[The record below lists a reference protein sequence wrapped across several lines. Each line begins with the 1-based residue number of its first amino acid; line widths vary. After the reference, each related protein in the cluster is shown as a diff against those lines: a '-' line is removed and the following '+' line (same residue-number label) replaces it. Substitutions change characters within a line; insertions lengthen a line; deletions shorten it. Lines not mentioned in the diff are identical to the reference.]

1 MAKVLY
7 SQAGC
12 PLAMSKTEKKKKL
25 RSSHMN
31 MLFKDMDTNIK

>member
-7 SQAGC
+7 SQVGC
-12 PLAMSKTEKKKKL
+12 PLAMSKTEKKKL